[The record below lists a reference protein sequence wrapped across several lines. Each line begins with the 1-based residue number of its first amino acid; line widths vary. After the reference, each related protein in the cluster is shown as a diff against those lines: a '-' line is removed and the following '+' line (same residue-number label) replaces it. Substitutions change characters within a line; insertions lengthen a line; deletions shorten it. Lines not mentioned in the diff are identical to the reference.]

1 MATPD
6 YSCVCWCEKR
16 MVKIIIEAKRMRPTV
31 AIINVVLGCGH
42 TLADTW
48 QKARE
53 RPRPPASL
61 RITTLVSF
69 PDLSMRVATPECW
82 RTFQCHFNYLTQRF
96 KQPASDETLT
106 RLRKSGSVASSC
118 TCSAGLRRCFCG
130 APNRL

>member
-1 MATPD
+1 
-6 YSCVCWCEKR
+6 

-69 PDLSMRVATPECW
+69 PDPS
-82 RTFQCHFNYLTQRF
+82 QR
-96 KQPASDETLT
+96 AWGAD
-106 RLRKSGSVASSC
+106 
-118 TCSAGLRRCFCG
+118 LRRNVG
-130 APNRL
+130 VHSNATSIT